1 MLKLISNEW
10 TKLWSKKATWI
21 MLILTVLFVFTLFVG
36 DKLLTSNNDYW
47 IEDEK
52 NIIVEN
58 QKLID
63 SGNSSKEQIS
73 DSKEKIAI
81 SQYRLD
87 QNMSPYSM
95 NGSDFIASGSSLMM
109 FVSLF
114 ATIVAAGIVSF
125 EFGNGTIKM
134 LLTRPI
140 NRWKI
145 LLSKLITTF
154 IFAFLLGAIIYILSL
169 LIAVI
174 FYGSSNPELEYVNG
188 AVVEVS
194 KLSFAFSTYA
204 YNYVGITMS
213 ILLAFMLGTVF
224 NSSSLA
230 IGLTLFIS
238 FMSKTFV
245 HLLSQYEFIKYF
257 WFSVTDLQGIK
268 NGASMIPD
276 LTISFAVVILV
287 VYAVLFIAIS
297 FFKFTKQDIKA

>member
-1 MLKLISNEW
+1 
-10 TKLWSKKATWI
+10 
-21 MLILTVLFVFTLFVG
+21 MLILTVVFVFTLFVG
-36 DKLLTSNNDYW
+36 DKLLISNDDAW
-47 IEDEK
+47 IKIEK
-52 NIIVEN
+52 SSIKEN
-58 QKLID
+58 QTAID
-63 SGNSSKEQIS
+63 SGNI
-73 DSKEKIAI
+73 SKEKISDLNEQIAI

-87 QNMSPYSM
+87 HDMSPYSM
-95 NGSDFIASGSSLMM
+95 NGSDFIESGSTLMM

-114 ATIVAAGIVSF
+114 AIIVAASIVSF

-174 FYGSSNPELEYVNG
+174 FYGNGNPELEYVNG

-194 KLSFAFSTYA
+194 KLSFAFSAYA
-204 YNYVGITMS
+204 YSYVGITMS

-238 FMSKTFV
+238 FMSNTFIL
-245 HLLSQYEFIKYF
+245 LLSQYEFIKYF
-257 WFSVTDLQGIK
+257 WFSVTKLEEIQ
-268 NGASMIPD
+268 NGTYVIQD
-276 LTISFAVVILV
+276 LTIPFAITILAI
-287 VYAVLFIAIS
+287 YAILFIAIS